1 MVHHISLLETRPNI
15 TAEMLEQLMVE
26 MRIRLLKVPDVN
38 NLKVGKRI
46 DGSDHSFQLFY
57 AFDVENMDKLK
68 LFKQSAIF
76 AQFSRQILDPYVV
89 RSWQMDYEMEPGKD
103 TKYS

>member
-1 MVHHISLLETRPNI
+1 MVHHINLLETRPNV

-26 MRIRLLKVPDVN
+26 IRIRLLKVSDVN

-46 DGSDHSFQLFY
+46 EGTETPFQLFY

-68 LFKQSAIF
+68 LFKESAIF

-103 TKYS
+103 TRYS

>member
-1 MVHHISLLETRPNI
+1 MVHHIHFLETRPNI

-26 MRIRLLKVPDVN
+26 IRIRLLKVSDVN

-46 DGSDHSFQLFY
+46 EGSENSFQLFY
-57 AFDVENMDKLK
+57 AFDIENLDKLK
-68 LFKQSAIF
+68 LFKESAVY

-103 TKYS
+103 TRYS